1 MSFLGQNYIK
11 LGNGEKELS
20 IKNNK
25 IYDFYDMWKELLFER
40 CMRLFI
46 WDGVDFPSKEIEQ
59 NLLIFG
65 FACITRNKYGML
77 VCARGTFYQQK
88 VFYDEYKYCTYNLP
102 YETGKR
108 EIDKD
113 CIIIDNTKIRNSLYP
128 LIHHYALLLA
138 HVDVSLQSELVN
150 LRSGKTAIAKNPA
163 VAESVNEWYKKLYEG
178 ETMVIKDD
186 FLSSVAIE
194 STTHANNNLINLME
208 LRKELL
214 NSFYNDIGIRT
225 SSEKRERMNIPE
237 VSLDLGVLL
246 VNIDDMLDCR
256 KTACEKVNEM
266 FGMNWTVRKS
276 IEYETLDKQANDIM
290 EGVSENEN

>member
-65 FACITRNKYGML
+65 FTCVTRNKYGML
-77 VCARGTFYQQK
+77 VCARCTFYQQK

-178 ETMVIKDD
+178 ETMAIKDD

-266 FGMNWTVRKS
+266 FGTNWTVRKS
-276 IEYETLDKQANDIM
+276 IEYETLDKHANDIM